1 MPPYSSE
8 QLTALSFMDVCFF
21 FPIAVVHVSLVQT
34 EFTIREESST
44 IQICANLTG
53 QFERSVEVTITR
65 VCCAH
70 PTLTSKR
77 ASDIN

>member
-53 QFERSVEVTITR
+53 QFERSVEVTIT
-65 VCCAH
+65 
-70 PTLTSKR
+70 PTPGTARGKH
-77 ASDIN
+77 A